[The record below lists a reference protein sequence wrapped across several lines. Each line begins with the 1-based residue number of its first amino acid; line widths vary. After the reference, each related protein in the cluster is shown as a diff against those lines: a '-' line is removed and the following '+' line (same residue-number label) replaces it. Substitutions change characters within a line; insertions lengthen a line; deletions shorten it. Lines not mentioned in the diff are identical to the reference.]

1 MTNSDFK
8 DDAVYKMK
16 FESYLLIKKNLVEL
30 SKRYNDLTENLLKDP
45 KDKDF
50 IAEYNHIMQYYD
62 SLCAS
67 FDMIRPL
74 TRELCIYSYHF
85 NKSRF
90 SSLERQRAEERIS
103 IILKERK
110 EDEEANP
117 NKVAVFDDL
126 TDYTLFYED
135 KEKCVKV

>member
-16 FESYLLIKKNLVEL
+16 LESYLLLKKNLVEL
-30 SKRYNDLTENLLKDP
+30 DKRYCDLNENLLKDP

-50 IAEYNHIMQYYD
+50 VAEYNHIMQYYD
-62 SLCAS
+62 SLCAA

-90 SSLERQRAEERIS
+90 SSLERQRAEERIN
-103 IILKERK
+103 IILKARK
-110 EDEEANP
+110 EDIEANP
-117 NKVAVFDDL
+117 DKVTVFDDL
-126 TDYTLFYED
+126 TDYPLFFGET
-135 KEKCVKV
+135 EGVKV